1 MVDDKFVF
9 LYIRVSTDKQAQEG
23 YSLEAQES
31 VDRELAKRVF
41 GPDVKCKVFVDEG
54 KSGKNTE
61 KRTDLNRMMR
71 EIKAGKAKGVITYKV
86 SRLSRSLSDS
96 LKLVEEIHKSK
107 VRFISVKEGEYGTP
121 HGNLQFNI
129 LASVAQYQREELAE
143 NVQLGMTQRA
153 KEGLWNGGRV
163 LGYKSE
169 NKQLVIIPEEAEI
182 VKLIFNKYVKDGWG
196 TKRISNFLNSCGF
209 RTKTGKPFKVDSVS
223 LILGNPV
230 YKGYVRYN
238 QVTNWEQDR
247 RKGKNPDY
255 IISKGKHE
263 PIIEE
268 EIWDAANARQ
278 RNLATG
284 IPRQYSGTFPLT
296 GLAKCPECGSYM
308 TSLYGSR
315 RKDGT
320 KKRYYVCGAYHN
332 NGISVCNP
340 NTIPAD
346 WLENAVF
353 ERLSNALNSDD
364 IIKELTY
371 RINELIKS
379 SNPSKTNEET
389 VLNNQLRELEAEVK
403 TIQNLVAKG
412 SKVYE
417 EEEAEEEI
425 TKLREKIREIKL
437 TLNSSQESKSTH
449 ANEIRLV
456 TPELIRSQISDFL
469 ELSKKLDP
477 LKLRELLQT
486 TIEKIDAT
494 KNHLKHVHFSFIVH
508 MPYNEMDPLDPLHIH
523 CKPFSFLLRAFY
535 FNKNHYLFMIRF
547 PPPNPKRPINLLQK
561 HQPHQLMRER
571 HLGKRQQRIRP
582 LQHRISQPQRSADH
596 ECHLAL
602 AVQGQPVQFSGQ
614 FFRRPHLPLDRQSND
629 VLILLDL
636 CEDALAFLAL
646 YLLHFGRAHVLRRF
660 FVVYLHDL
668 QLAIGRETLAVL
680 LDALAQIFFL

>member
-31 VDRELAKRVF
+31 VNRELARRIF
-41 GPDVKCKVFVDEG
+41 GQDVKCKVFVDEG
-54 KSGKNTE
+54 KSGKSTE
-61 KRTDLNRMMR
+61 KRADLNRMMR

-182 VKLIFNKYVKDGWG
+182 VKLIFNKYVNDGWG

-255 IISKGKHE
+255 IITKGKHE

-268 EIWDAANARQ
+268 EIWDAAYARQ
-278 RNLATG
+278 RNKATG
-284 IPRQYSGTFPLT
+284 VPRQYSGTFPLT

-320 KKRYYVCGAYHN
+320 KKRYYVCGVYHN
-332 NGISVCNP
+332 NGKSICNP

-353 ERLSNALNSDD
+353 ERLSNALNSDE
-364 IIKELTY
+364 IIKELTC

-437 TLNSSQESKSTH
+437 ALISSQDSKSTH

-456 TPELIRSQISDFL
+456 TPELISSQISDFL
-469 ELSKKLDP
+469 ELSSKLDP
-477 LKLRELLQT
+477 LKLRELLQA
-486 TIEKIDAT
+486 TIERIDAT

-508 MPYNEMDPLDPLHIH
+508 MPYDEMDPLDPLHIH
-523 CKPFSFLLRAFY
+523 CKPFSSLLRAFY
-535 FNKNHYLFMIRF
+535 FNKNHYLFVIRF
-547 PPPNPKRPINLLQK
+547 PPTNPKPPINLLQQ
-561 HQPHQLMRER
+561 HQPHQLMRKR
-571 HLGKRQQRIRP
+571 HLRKRQQRIRP
-582 LQHRISQPQRSADH
+582 LQHRVCQPERSADH
-596 ECHLAL
+596 ERHLA
-602 AVQGQPVQFSGQ
+602 APVQ
-614 FFRRPHLPLDRQSND
+614 RQP
-629 VLILLDL
+629 IQ
-636 CEDALAFLAL
+636 
-646 YLLHFGRAHVLRRF
+646 LR
-660 FVVYLHDL
+660 
-668 QLAIGRETLAVL
+668 
-680 LDALAQIFFL
+680 